1 MHYPLDKELCILQLN
16 KLPLNPNMYPLFN
29 MIMRMIFSCK
39 SDNEV
44 NVTCLR
50 TPGYKGASLN
60 TYIIEP
66 KDVKEPLPCL
76 VYFHGGAFMLKAS
89 GSHYEIAKE
98 YAKRLPC
105 KVVYVDYRL
114 APKHP
119 FPTPAGDCFETYK
132 WVLQN
137 TDILGI
143 DPNKIFIGGDSA
155 GGNLATAVTLMA
167 RDKQLSLPAA
177 LLLIYPVTDRRMN
190 TKSMQEYTDTPVWN
204 ATLNKM
210 MWDAYLSG
218 KTPKH
223 IEYASPMESSSF
235 AGFPPTYIEVAQYDC
250 LRDEGILLYE
260 RFQEEGIPV
269 ELHEIKNACHGFE
282 TVVNSTITREC
293 MNRRI
298 EWLSYLLSL

>member
-1 MHYPLDKELCILQLN
+1 MHYPLDKELRILQLN

-29 MIMRMIFSCK
+29 MFMRMIFSCK

-89 GSHYEIAKE
+89 ESHYKIAKE

-143 DPNKIFIGGDSA
+143 DPNKIFVGGDSA

-167 RDKQLSLPAA
+167 SDKQLSLPAA
-177 LLLIYPVTDRRMN
+177 LLLIYPATDRRMN

-218 KTPKH
+218 TTPKH
-223 IEYASPMESSSF
+223 IEYASPMEAASF

-250 LRDEGILLYE
+250 LHDEGILLYE
-260 RFQEEGIPV
+260 RFQEEGIPA

-282 TVVNSTITREC
+282 TMTKSKLTKTC

-298 EWLSYLLSL
+298 NWLKQFL